1 MIAAGIEQVRQSEL
15 EKEMVEDAL
24 DEMKLSCPMC
34 WMKSEERDSHLKHG
48 G

>member
-1 MIAAGIEQVRQSEL
+1 MIAVGIEQVRQSEL

-24 DEMKLSCPMC
+24 DEMKLGCPMC
-34 WMKSEERDSHLKHG
+34 WIKAEERDSHLKYG